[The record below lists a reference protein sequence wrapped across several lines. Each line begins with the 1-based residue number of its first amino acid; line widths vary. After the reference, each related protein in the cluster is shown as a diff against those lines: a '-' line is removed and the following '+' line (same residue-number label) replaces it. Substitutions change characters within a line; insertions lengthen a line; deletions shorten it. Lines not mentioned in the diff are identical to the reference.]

1 MTCRS
6 VCLVLFASASLC
18 SGALPDLI
26 IWGPVMNPKIVTR
39 TYGSSDCS
47 VVEGCIVAG
56 TRRLLIFDTESR
68 NIGEGDLYLGSPVN
82 NPLFQY
88 AACHNHYHFR
98 GFADYRL
105 IDPARNEVATGLKV
119 GFCLLDSR
127 RWDPTVPNSSR
138 YDCLDQGIQAGW
150 GDVYGSSL
158 PCQWIDITSLAAGTY
173 TLEVEVDPD
182 NRLAESNDTNNITR
196 VLVVIDGVCTTA
208 PPNDAFASAQTVQG
222 RVVTVIG
229 SNSCATRQ
237 TSEPAHADNTAA
249 KSIWYRWVPD
259 YTGQATITTLG
270 STLDTVLAVYRGAT
284 LTALTAVASNDDTD
298 TASRIYW
305 SSVTFPVTNGVPQLI
320 AVDGFSG
327 AAGGVALNINPAG
340 NDRFT
345 NCLQIAGL
353 NGNSTSV
360 NAGATNEPGEPP
372 HGAHSVWYCWTATSN
387 AVMRFHTHGSSVDTR
402 LTLYQGTGLTNL
414 TPVASNDDAAGRQSS
429 AVLFNAIAGTTYLVA
444 VASTDEGLV
453 SLTWEPAVVPH
464 FASIT
469 RNADVYELLLAG
481 RANDRYRIEYSPDL
495 RTWQTLGAATNV
507 AGMAG
512 YDGTNSGLSGFYRA
526 TLLP

>member
-1 MTCRS
+1 
-6 VCLVLFASASLC
+6 LFASASLC
-18 SGALPDLI
+18 SGAQPDLV

-39 TYGSSDCS
+39 TYASNACD
-47 VVEGCIVAG
+47 VVEGCVVAG
-56 TRRLLIFDTESR
+56 TRRLLIFNTESR

-88 AACHNHYHFR
+88 ASCHNHYHFR

-119 GFCLLDSR
+119 GFCLLDSHQ
-127 RWDPTVPNSSR
+127 WDSNPAGSPR
-138 YDCLDQGIQAGW
+138 YNCGDQGIQAGW
-150 GDVYGSSL
+150 ADVYFSTL
-158 PCQWIDITSLAAGTY
+158 PCQWIDITSLAPGIY
-173 TLEVEVDPD
+173 TLEVEVDPE
-182 NRLAESNDTNNITR
+182 NRLAESNDSNNVTR
-196 VLVVIDGVCTTA
+196 VLVVIDGLCASA
-208 PPNDAFASAQTVQG
+208 PPNDAFAAAQAVQG

-270 STLDTVLAVYRGAT
+270 STLDTVLAVYRGGA
-284 LTALTAVASNDDTD
+284 LTALTAVASNDDT
-298 TASRIYW
+298 ASDIYW
-305 SSVTFPVTNGVPQLI
+305 SRVTFPVTNGVPQLI
-320 AVDGFSG
+320 AVDGYNG
-327 AAGGVALNINPAG
+327 TNGGVALNINPAG

-353 NGNSTSV
+353 NGNSLSL

-372 HGAHSVWYCWTATSN
+372 HGGRSVWYCWTAPSN
-387 AVMRFHTHGSSVDTR
+387 SVMRFHTHGSSVDTR
-402 LTLYQGTGLTNL
+402 LALYQGTALTNL
-414 TPVASNDDAAGRQSS
+414 APVASNDDAAGRKSS
-429 AVLFNAIAGTTYLVA
+429 AVLFNASAGATYLVA
-444 VASTDEGLV
+444 IASSDEGLV
-453 SLTWEPAVVPH
+453 SLTWEPAIVPH

-481 RANDRYRIEYSPDL
+481 RANDRYQIEYSPDL
-495 RTWQTLGAATNV
+495 RTWQTLGATTNV

-526 TLLP
+526 ILLP

>member
-6 VCLVLFASASLC
+6 VCLVLFTSAVLC
-18 SGALPDLI
+18 SGALPDLVL
-26 IWGPVMNPKIVTR
+26 WGPVMNPKIVTR
-39 TYGSSDCS
+39 TYSSSACD
-47 VVEGCIVAG
+47 VVEGCVVAG

-68 NIGEGDLYLGSPVN
+68 NIGDGDLYLGSPVG

-88 AACHNHYHFR
+88 ASCHNHYHFR

-105 IDPARNEVATGLKV
+105 INSAQKEIAAGLKV

-127 RWDPTVPNSSR
+127 RWDPTAPGAAR
-138 YDCLDQGIQAGW
+138 YDCNDQGIQAGW
-150 GDVYGSSL
+150 ADVYGSSL
-158 PCQWIDITSLAAGTY
+158 PCQWIDITSLPAGTY

-182 NRLAESNDTNNITR
+182 NRLEESNDTNNTTR
-196 VLVVIDGVCTTA
+196 VFVVVDGVCASA
-208 PPNDAFASAQTVQG
+208 PPNDAFASAQAVDG
-222 RVVTVIG
+222 RIVTVIG

-237 TSEPAHADNTAA
+237 ASEPAHASNTAA
-249 KSIWYRWVPD
+249 KSIWYRWVPN
-259 YTGQATITTLG
+259 YTGQATITTMG
-270 STLDTVLAVYRGAT
+270 STLDTVLAVYRGT
-284 LTALTAVASNDDTD
+284 VLTALTPVASNDDT
-298 TASRIYW
+298 ASGIYW
-305 SSVTFPVTNGVPQLI
+305 SRVTFPVTNGVPQII
-320 AVDGFSG
+320 AVDGFGG
-327 AAGGVALNINPAG
+327 ANGGVALNINPAG

-353 NGNSTSV
+353 NGNSTSL

-372 HGAHSVWYCWTATSN
+372 HGIRSVWYCWTATSN
-387 AVMRFHTHGSSVDTR
+387 TVMRFHTHGSSVDTR
-402 LTLYQGTGLTNL
+402 LALYQGTILTNL
-414 TPVASNDDAAGRQSS
+414 TQVASNDDAAGRKSS

-444 VASTDEGLV
+444 VTSTDEGLL

-469 RNADVYELLLAG
+469 RDAGVYELLLAG
-481 RANDRYRIEYSPDL
+481 RANDRYQIEYSPNL
-495 RTWQTLGAATNV
+495 RTWQTLGVTTNV
-507 AGMAG
+507 AGTAG